1 MFNCR
6 SDATCTLT
14 ASLVGTEVPREGRQ
28 GKSRGTEYVPLAF
41 QNELPNQT
49 HKGDG
54 AASRPAGEQREKK
67 LIEK

>member
-1 MFNCR
+1 M
-6 SDATCTLT
+6 
-14 ASLVGTEVPREGRQ
+14 VGTEVPREGRQ

-41 QNELPNQT
+41 QKELPNQT
-49 HKGDG
+49 NKGDG

>member
-1 MFNCR
+1 M
-6 SDATCTLT
+6 
-14 ASLVGTEVPREGRQ
+14 VGTEVPREGRQ

-49 HKGDG
+49 NKGDG